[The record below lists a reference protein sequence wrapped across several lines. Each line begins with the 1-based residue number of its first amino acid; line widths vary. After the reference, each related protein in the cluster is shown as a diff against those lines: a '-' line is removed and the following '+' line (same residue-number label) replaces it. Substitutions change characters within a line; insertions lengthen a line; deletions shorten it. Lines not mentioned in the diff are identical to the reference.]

1 MRLRSK
7 YACEQEFVIGHR
19 GSVHGFKNNTDQP
32 IRVFI
37 NFTPAGIEG
46 FFAEAAEEWAQP
58 EPDMNR
64 LKALG
69 EKYGLHS
76 VQG

>member
-1 MRLRSK
+1 MNGIWTVLFPGDCAYSP
-7 YACEQEFVIGHR
+7 R
-19 GSVHGFKNNTDQP
+19 GAVHAFKNNTDQP

-37 NFTPAGIEG
+37 NVTPAGIEG

-58 EPDMNR
+58 EPDLNR
-64 LKALG
+64 LRTLD

-76 VQG
+76 VPG